1 LILRGSLVVIFRGIL
16 MSRFLRFV
24 AIFLLLST
32 PLLAE
37 SPKKPYEWPALP
49 ASDELQ
55 KAMSFKTLSGL
66 VLLDKRCDLDIKSFL
81 ASPMGTR
88 RDEFIRLLVANED
101 GVRQATID
109 VNDDVDSKIELV
121 EGRTVAP
128 DGTITELDQKRDVHK
143 IEVSKLGDK
152 DIFSSLA
159 KVNFPSPVKGAVLD
173 IHVVTFREGPQ
184 FFLMEP
190 IAFDETPSLK
200 TSFVVHINGGIPGY
214 QWSVL
219 VSGEDGARSHIEATG
234 GNTLNVTV
242 GLLPAQKREPVTVPY
257 YRRQSTLLCYINFSS
272 KKFAASPGSGSYQ
285 SSTGVD
291 PRGRLANFFWPD
303 NNFTKWWVDYLENEE
318 RACKEFIKHDGH
330 ADKVDVN
337 AVAPRDL
344 SMEERVKRL
353 YSYVQ
358 EHVEYNPDAKDIST
372 LGALVKRGENSNWQ
386 GTLYFSYLLERAGI
400 PHHRCMLV
408 NRYYLQFSPIV
419 TNDNLY
425 GMVDAV
431 VADYPE
437 GSTAFLRPG
446 ELSAPYGCL
455 DDSYQN
461 SLAIW
466 LDNGKPK
473 YAYVGLDPQGMDSM
487 TYSYDG
493 ELSADGAMKGKLT
506 LSQTGAPAI
515 SFRRWI
521 RFQDFRKA
529 NPESKDKTTLQ
540 EKKEKIEKR
549 LKEELEVPGSKLA
562 LDAFEAGAL
571 PKSSADPVEVK
582 CSFRADGMGQALQD
596 KLLVYASPVLAG
608 FTNPFTDEQRKTP
621 IWYDKCGH
629 VVITGVVKLPSGA
642 KIIDLPK
649 PETIN
654 GPDGTRIDFSVEA
667 VQAEGAAGIKT
678 RIEYDQPTIV
688 GYDRYK
694 GWQFYESSLARLG
707 ESRCV
712 ISLPAQGELE

>member
-1 LILRGSLVVIFRGIL
+1 
-16 MSRFLRFV
+16 MSRFCRLAV
-24 AIFLLLST
+24 LSLLLSL
-32 PLLAE
+32 PIFAE
-37 SPKKPYEWPALP
+37 GPKKPYDWPALP
-49 ASDELQ
+49 ASEELQ
-55 KAMSFKTLSGL
+55 KAMSYKTLSGL
-66 VLLDKRCDLDIKSFL
+66 VLLDKRCDLDIKSFY

-88 RDEFIRLLVANED
+88 RDEFIRFLVANEE
-101 GVRQATID
+101 GARQASID

-128 DGTITELDQKRDVHK
+128 DGTITELDQNRDVHK

-159 KVNFPSPVKGAVLD
+159 KVDFPSPVKGAVLD

-200 TSFVVHINGGIPGY
+200 TSFAVHINGGIGGY

-219 VSGEDGARSHIEATG
+219 VSGENGASSHIEAAG

-242 GLLPAQKREPVTVPY
+242 GLLPAQKHEPDTVPY
-257 YRRQSTLLCYINFSS
+257 YRRQSTLLCYINLSS
-272 KKFAASPGSGSYQ
+272 KKFAPVPGSGSYH

-291 PRGRLANFFWPD
+291 PRGRLSNFFWPD
-303 NNFTKWWVDYLENEE
+303 NNFTKWWVDYMETNE
-318 RACKEFIKHDGH
+318 RACKEFMKHDGH

-344 SMEERVKRL
+344 PLEERVKRL
-353 YSYVQ
+353 YRYVQ
-358 EHVEYNPDAKDIST
+358 ENVEYNPEAKDIST
-372 LGALVKRGENSNWQ
+372 LGALVKHGQNARWQ
-386 GTLYFSYLLERAGI
+386 GTLYLSYLLERAGI
-400 PHHRCMLV
+400 VHHRCMLV
-408 NRYYLQFSPIV
+408 NRYYLQFSPIA
-419 TNDNLY
+419 TNYSLY
-425 GMVDAV
+425 GLVDALV
-431 VADYPE
+431 VDSPE
-437 GSTAFLRPG
+437 GRIFLQPG
-446 ELSAPYGCL
+446 NLSAPYQCL
-455 DDSYQN
+455 DDVYQN
-461 SLAIW
+461 SLALW
-466 LDNGKPK
+466 LDNGKPQ

-487 TYSYDG
+487 TYTYDA

-506 LSQTGAPAI
+506 LSQTGAPAVNI
-515 SFRRWI
+515 RSWI
-521 RFQDFRKA
+521 RFWEFRKA
-529 NPESKDKTTLQ
+529 RPDKKDKSTPQ
-540 EKKEKIEKR
+540 ERKDKVEKR
-549 LKEELEVPGSKLA
+549 LKEEFEIPGSKLV
-562 LDAFEAGAL
+562 LDGFEAGAL
-571 PKSSADPVEVK
+571 PESSANPVEVK
-582 CSFRADGMGQALQD
+582 CAFRGDGMSQTLQD
-596 KLLVYASPVLAG
+596 QVLVYVSPVLAG

-629 VVITGVVKLPSGA
+629 VVITGVVKLPPGA

-649 PETIN
+649 PETVT

-667 VQAEGAAGIKT
+667 VKQDGAAGLRA
-678 RIEYDQPTIV
+678 RIEYDQPAIL